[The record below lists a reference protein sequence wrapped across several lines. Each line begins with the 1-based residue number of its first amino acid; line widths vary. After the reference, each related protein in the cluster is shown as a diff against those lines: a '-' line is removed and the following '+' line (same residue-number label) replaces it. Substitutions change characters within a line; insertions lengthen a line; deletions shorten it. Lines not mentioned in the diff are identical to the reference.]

1 MGENKKEG
9 YQLLPSCMKSA
20 EGLDII
26 LACDGA
32 SSVGQIGHEVAV
44 KLTKE
49 NPDMARMCCITAI
62 GANSEVHLDIARK
75 AKRLIVINGCQLECA
90 SKVVRSKGIEPDY
103 EITVAKE
110 GVKKLPS
117 LDFSREDVERIATKI
132 VNDLKREE
140 IGDE

>member
-1 MGENKKEG
+1 MEEKNKNEEG
-9 YQLLPSCMKSA
+9 YQLLPGCAENA

-49 NPDMARMCCITAI
+49 NSDSARMCCITAV
-62 GANSEVHLDIARK
+62 GANSKVHVDIAKK
-75 AKRLIVINGCQLECA
+75 ARRLIIINGCQMECA
-90 SKVVRSKGIEPDY
+90 SKVVKNTGINPDY

-117 LDFSREDVERIATKI
+117 LNFDDKDVEKISDKIIKDLSRIK
-132 VNDLKREE
+132 K
-140 IGDE
+140 

>member
-1 MGENKKEG
+1 MNEKN
-9 YQLLPSCMKSA
+9 YQLLPGCAEEA

-49 NPDMARMCCITAI
+49 NPKSARMCCITAVAAGSKI
-62 GANSEVHLDIARK
+62 HVGIAEK
-75 AKRLIVINGCQLECA
+75 ARRLIVINGCQLECA
-90 SKVVRSKGIEPDY
+90 SKVIRSRGIKPDY

-110 GVKKLPS
+110 GIKKLPS
-117 LDFSREDVERIATKI
+117 LDFDEEDVKKIAEKI
-132 VNDLKREE
+132 VKDLSKLKK
-140 IGDE
+140 